1 METGLGMNY
10 ESAVSS
16 TYKTNL
22 IGCLFDR
29 ASKICSTYGNF
40 QNQLK
45 NLKNFFCQN
54 GYPLKLVEKEFGK
67 KLRQLHN
74 PLPTKMTVNREPI
87 YFKLPFL
94 SYYENQ
100 SLKTEL
106 CELIFKYYPQ
116 IDLKIIFVNSNS
128 IGNFFNF
135 KNRVQTL
142 LQSNLVYLY
151 TCPQCNACYVGET
164 SRHLRTRIAEHRG
177 LSPRTYKPVMKT
189 NSRIFDHY
197 LETGHDVCESPFEK
211 IISAK
216 FHLKTVE
223 SIVIKK
229 LNPKL
234 NTQNSSVPLNIL

>member
-1 METGLGMNY
+1 MSALSCIENY
-10 ESAVSS
+10 CRIKTMAKIKLYILCIFILRKLNVSS
-16 TYKTNL
+16 NHYSSSVARL
-22 IGCLFDR
+22 L
-29 ASKICSTYGNF
+29 
-40 QNQLK
+40 
-45 NLKNFFCQN
+45 
-54 GYPLKLVEKEFGK
+54 
-67 KLRQLHN
+67 
-74 PLPTKMTVNREPI
+74 
-87 YFKLPFL
+87 
-94 SYYENQ
+94 
-100 SLKTEL
+100 
-106 CELIFKYYPQ
+106 KYYPQ

-128 IGNFFNF
+128 IGNFFSF
-135 KNRVQTL
+135 KDRVQTL
-142 LQSNLVYLY
+142 LQSNLVYRY

-197 LETGHDVCESPFEK
+197 LETGHDVCESAFEK